1 MREIKFKALTNRREI
16 YCQRLIDTLIAQ
28 GVELPLRFEATW
40 DQELGAWVGRR

>member
-28 GVELPLRFEATW
+28 GVELPLRFEAAW
-40 DQELGAWVGRR
+40 DEDLGAWVGRR